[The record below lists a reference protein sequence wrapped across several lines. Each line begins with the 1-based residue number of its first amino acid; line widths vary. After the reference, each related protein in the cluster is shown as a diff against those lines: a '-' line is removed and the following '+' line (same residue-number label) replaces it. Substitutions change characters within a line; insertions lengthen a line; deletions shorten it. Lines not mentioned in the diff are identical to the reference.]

1 MVQILDV
8 LNKYVRP
15 YKQLFIFF
23 IIFAVF
29 CYAIY
34 WWMNRSKIEPA
45 QFDDVANSTNR
56 RKDAVIYFFHAD
68 WCPHCKKA
76 APEWQ
81 AFKTSHNEKV
91 VNGYTINCQ
100 DVNCTDETNTES
112 NTLINRFK
120 VDSYP
125 TIKMERDGTIIDFD
139 SKVTSSALSS
149 FASVMLA
156 N

>member
-1 MVQILDV
+1 
-8 LNKYVRP
+8 
-15 YKQLFIFF
+15 
-23 IIFAVF
+23 
-29 CYAIY
+29 
-34 WWMNRSKIEPA
+34 
-45 QFDDVANSTNR
+45 
-56 RKDAVIYFFHAD
+56 
-68 WCPHCKKA
+68 
-76 APEWQ
+76 
-81 AFKTSHNEKV
+81 V

-100 DVNCTDETNTES
+100 DVNCTDESNTES
-112 NTLINRFK
+112 NTLINKFK